1 MTDIKFLKDR
11 IIIDGHADTKEQC
24 ETITLLCDNLAKSK
38 DFKTV
43 RYEKGYA
50 EFEKVGQAGEL
61 KFVSAP
67 TEDVDITLVWDSGIT
82 SVTGVPNETGGSYT
96 WTTSNTAKT
105 VTAIFGDYETIT
117 YTPVLKDGY
126 VIDTVT
132 TNNDGSASADTINI
146 ADNKKSFTVSLMY
159 PHQYATITITTKQT
173 SSSGETWVFN
183 ETPQLPF
190 SPKTQTF
197 ITNFTSNGGS
207 YGRIDINNPAPDGK
221 EAIYYNATPVLD
233 SALSWIDEGYRTIIL
248 EQSATGDLLAM
259 LTKAAVKQTAI
270 SKQQIDLSTLSG
282 WANLSNGEHSITV
295 KVKAS
300 GYADSAA
307 SNAVSVTVT
316 KAASVQYY
324 GTATPLSQAR
334 DSMGATT
341 VGNYALFGGGNYN
354 GYKNVVDAYDA
365 SLTRTIPT
373 PLSVARSFAA
383 ATTVGNYALFG
394 GGGSNDTT
402 FATVDAYNASL
413 TRSIPTPFEKART
426 HVAATTVGNY
436 ALFCGGNLNLN
447 NRTDEMDAYDTSLTK
462 AILAPYSNEIT
473 NLAATTIGNYALF
486 GGGRYNGYTDIV
498 NAYDASLTR
507 TLPTVLS
514 VGRESLSAA
523 TVGNYAL
530 FGGGWNLN
538 NSSNV
543 VDAYDASLTRTT
555 PTALSAARRYI
566 TTTTVGGF
574 ALFAGGNY
582 GEGSTVDAYDV
593 NLTRTLPTP
602 LPNADYWF
610 GGATIG
616 NYALFAGGYSNDDE
630 VNVYTVA

>member
-1 MTDIKFLKDR
+1 MTNIQYLKDR
-11 IIIDGHADTKEQC
+11 IIIDGHAETKEQC

-43 RYEKGYA
+43 RYENGYA
-50 EFEKVGQAGEL
+50 EFEKVEKAKEL
-61 KFVSAP
+61 KFAAARGYV
-67 TEDVDITLVWDSGIT
+67 TFVFDNTVV
-82 SVTGVPNETGGSYT
+82 SVTNSYGT
-96 WTTSNTAKT
+96 ITTSGERLMTADTQEDSLTFVVALQDGYEIDTAVLVNDDSENLGTIDHYTSNTIYGNA
-105 VTAIFGDYETIT
+105 GYGG
-117 YTPVLKDGY
+117 LDG
-126 VIDTVT
+126 
-132 TNNDGSASADTINI
+132 
-146 ADNKKSFTVSLMY
+146 
-159 PHQYATITITTKQT
+159 TITITTKQT
-173 SSSGETWVFN
+173 GSST
-183 ETPQLPF
+183 T
-190 SPKTQTF
+190 
-197 ITNFTSNGGS
+197 
-207 YGRIDINNPAPDGK
+207 
-221 EAIYYNATPVLD
+221 
-233 SALSWIDEGYRTIIL
+233 
-248 EQSATGDLLAM
+248 
-259 LTKAAVKQTAI
+259 
-270 SKQQIDLSTLSG
+270 KQQIDLSTLSG

-295 KVKAS
+295 KAKAS

-307 SNAVSVTVT
+307 SNAVTVTVT

-394 GGGSNDTT
+394 GGGTNDTT

-473 NLAATTIGNYALF
+473 KLAATTIGNYALF

-514 VGRESLSAA
+514 VGRASLSAA

-555 PTALSAARRYI
+555 PTALSAARRDI

-574 ALFAGGNY
+574 ALFAGGEY

-616 NYALFAGGYSNDDE
+616 NYALFAGGRSNDDE

>member
-1 MTDIKFLKDR
+1 MTNIKFLKNR
-11 IIIDGHADTKEQC
+11 IIIDGHADTKQEC

-43 RYEKGYA
+43 RYKSGYA
-50 EFEKVGQAGEL
+50 EFVKVGKANDL
-61 KFVSAP
+61 KFASGGLPIIMYFDSHITKVTAVYGYIDSAGHIVK
-67 TEDVDITLVWDSGIT
+67 EDEILA
-82 SVTGVPNETGGSYT
+82 T
-96 WTTSNTAKT
+96 WTTSGQSLGEIRQSSLYIQ
-105 VTAIFGDYETIT
+105 VYCE
-117 YTPVLKDGY
+117 DGY
-126 VIDTVT
+126 QLDTAVVSGNSET
-132 TNNDGSASADTINI
+132 SVNYFNGNSFILYQSGGADTNDQI
-146 ADNKKSFTVSLMY
+146 
-159 PHQYATITITTKQT
+159 ITI
-173 SSSGETWVFN
+173 SSE
-183 ETPQLPF
+183 
-190 SPKTQTF
+190 
-197 ITNFTSNGGS
+197 
-207 YGRIDINNPAPDGK
+207 
-221 EAIYYNATPVLD
+221 
-233 SALSWIDEGYRTIIL
+233 
-248 EQSATGDLLAM
+248 
-259 LTKAAVKQTAI
+259 QTAVDN
-270 SKQQIDLSTLSG
+270 SKHIVDLSLFSA